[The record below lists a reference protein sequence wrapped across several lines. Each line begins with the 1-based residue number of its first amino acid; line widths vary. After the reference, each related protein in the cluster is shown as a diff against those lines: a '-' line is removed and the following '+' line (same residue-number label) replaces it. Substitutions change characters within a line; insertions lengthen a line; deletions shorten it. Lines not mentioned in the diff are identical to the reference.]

1 MIRPRVLSFAMA
13 IALAWLAWPEA
24 HAQGSRP
31 APGDDSPAPGKQ
43 PGLAQELRGDIG
55 SQGKISDIDKQIE
68 QTWKTVEE
76 IRESAIRLKL
86 AHAQLKDAL
95 ENSDC
100 GVASKMLVSLKRSQD
115 SLTRLGTSLD
125 EQCKDVDQRVQRQLA
140 QACTSERKTLE
151 TESAALKRQQDQVL
165 GMCPDL
171 RKAQ

>member
-1 MIRPRVLSFAMA
+1 MTCPLALLLAMA
-13 IALAWLAWPEA
+13 MALACLALPEA
-24 HAQGSRP
+24 HAQGARP
-31 APGDDSPAPGKQ
+31 APSEEAAPPGKQ
-43 PGLAQELRGDIG
+43 PGLAQELRGDVG
-55 SQGKISDIDKQIE
+55 AQGRISDIDKQIE
-68 QTWKTVEE
+68 QTWRTVEE